1 MCAGEFACLFV
12 YLISRTCITNEGD
25 VGKTVKQKAKELLGY
40 WYIYIILA
48 LLDLTCTALSEIGL
62 MMIPSSVYQMFRC
75 VSVLFTGVLAKLLF
89 KCQFGWVKVLGM
101 LVVCYTRCSFQF
113 MSHSYFIFS
122 PSS

>member
-12 YLISRTCITNEGD
+12 YLISRICIVDESD
-25 VGKTVKQKAKELLGY
+25 VGKSPKQKAKELMGY

-89 KCQFGWVKVLGM
+89 KRQFGWVKVLGM
-101 LVVCYTRCSFQF
+101 LVVCCIHCLFHLPF
-113 MSHSYFIFS
+113 
-122 PSS
+122 